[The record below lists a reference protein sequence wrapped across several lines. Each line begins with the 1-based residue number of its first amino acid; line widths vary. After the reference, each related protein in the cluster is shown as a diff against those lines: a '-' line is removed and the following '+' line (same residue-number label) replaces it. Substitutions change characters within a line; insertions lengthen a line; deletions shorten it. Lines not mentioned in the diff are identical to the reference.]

1 MLTINDFALMDDTW
15 KGTISCGH
23 VGAEILNILK
33 KGKGIFKGNFYFD
46 VEWDAVDGKCVRPG
60 KYIVEGFSHG
70 SQQEQLLIQD
80 IVKFFPIK
88 KLPALWENND
98 FIAMDRD
105 IAIKEIEELRNKHV
119 GTGFV
124 RGLEILYLNET
135 FKDQILIKLEPPQS
149 GTRLKP
155 IQPGKYAI
163 WSCNGDINHTLIDDN
178 FTESF
183 MYQIDKLRGR

>member
-1 MLTINDFALMDDTW
+1 
-15 KGTISCGH
+15 
-23 VGAEILNILK
+23 
-33 KGKGIFKGNFYFD
+33 
-46 VEWDAVDGKCVRPG
+46 
-60 KYIVEGFSHG
+60 
-70 SQQEQLLIQD
+70 
-80 IVKFFPIK
+80 
-88 KLPALWENND
+88 
-98 FIAMDRD
+98 MDRD

-119 GTGFV
+119 GTGLV